1 LVIFA
6 TYPFISILNKLKK
19 MNYTI
24 SNLKTMKHIFTIIL
38 GCVAFPFFL
47 QGQNISGIINKYAAI
62 TAVDTCAGQINV
74 NSTTGFAVGDKVL
87 LIQMS
92 GAVIKQTNGSEFGD
106 ITSLRTVGKHEI
118 NQIDSISGNIV
129 FLRFKLLNEYFTTDG
144 VCQMVSFPK
153 YQTATVTDTIKAKPW
168 DGASGGIIAFEATNL
183 ILNAPIVASEVG
195 FRGGAIKSYADCAGG
210 LFGYT
215 QYYYAL
221 NSPNN
226 DNGGPKGEGIALSI
240 LGKECGR
247 GAQANGGGGGNN
259 HKSGG
264 GGGGHITDGG
274 NGGDNDRA
282 NILRCIGTNPGKAG
296 KGIVNVA
303 NDQVFFGGG
312 GGAGQNREGSDSKGS
327 NGGGIILIKAT
338 SITGNN
344 KKIIAKGG
352 SSQLS
357 TGDGA
362 GGAGAGGTILI
373 ESKQITG
380 VLTLESTGG
389 TGGNAVG
396 STNYD
401 FGPGGGGAGG
411 RIMIDASTSP
421 TTVLTGGNAGINTGT
436 NSSQN
441 GGRGNDGS
449 LQKIT
454 NLIISTAKDTINRS
468 FAITT
473 QPKAIS
479 ICEGDTAKLS
489 IKSSGLNLKYQWQV
503 NTGSGFN
510 NLTEG
515 STYKGVATTNL
526 AVIKANADLTPNTY
540 RCVVSSGCGVPR
552 AVNSNAISLVIK
564 TLPISNFTYTNNNNT
579 VKFVNE
585 STNADTY
592 AWFFGNGKTDI
603 TANPTHTF
611 AQQDTYRVVL
621 KATNA
626 CGTKEYSTVVNL
638 NAPPKSNFEASSP
651 NGCTATPILFNNLSS
666 DNVKKYYWSFPKGR
680 PATSEEKAPSVFY
693 DSLGVYDVI
702 LVVENGFGRDTF
714 KRTGYIKIT
723 GKPKA
728 NFTASADG
736 LNVRFT
742 NNSSNA
748 TTYLW
753 QYGDDKT
760 SQEANPTHIYP
771 TGGTYIVKLIATNS
785 CGSTTDTQRLALY
798 SLPSAT
804 VSVNQTKGC
813 SPLSVE
819 FSGKNIVGVLGW
831 SWSFP
836 GGTPS
841 VSTLPNPR
849 VVYEQPGVYDVVLS
863 ITNASGTSSVKQDS
877 FIRVLAAP
885 KALFDFKVTQNVAE
899 FLNRSINSD
908 KFTWDFGDGTTS
920 NERNPSPH
928 TYYRNKN
935 FIVSLLVQNT
945 ACASATQRQV
955 PIFGLTPSNDIEQE
969 TAIKIYP
976 NPTDGLLYLDFANVE
991 KIDFQLVVTN
1001 IQGIALKN
1009 QQLTKETLQVVD
1021 MNDLPKGI
1029 YFLAFKN
1036 KAVNFVRKVIRY

>member
-1 LVIFA
+1 
-6 TYPFISILNKLKK
+6 

-24 SNLKTMKHIFTIIL
+24 FKLKTMKHIFTIFL
-38 GCVAFPFFL
+38 GCVAFPIFL

-87 LIQMS
+87 LIQMA
-92 GAVIKQTNGSEFGD
+92 GATIKQTNGSEFGD
-106 ITSLRTVGKHEI
+106 ITNLRSVGKHEI
-118 NQIDSISGNIV
+118 NQIDSISGNTI
-129 FLRFKLLNEYFTTDG
+129 FLRFKLLNDYFTTEG
-144 VCQMVSFPK
+144 VCQMVSFPQF
-153 YQTATVTDTIKAKPW
+153 QTATVIDTIKAKPW
-168 DGASGGIIAFEATNL
+168 DGTSGGIIAFEATNL
-183 ILNAPIVASEVG
+183 TLNAPIVASEVG
-195 FRGGAIKSYADCAGG
+195 FRGGAIKRYADCDGG

-215 QYYYAL
+215 RYFYAL

-226 DNGGPKGEGIALSI
+226 DNGGPKGEGIALPV
-240 LGKECGR
+240 LNKECGR

-259 HKSGG
+259 HKAGG

-296 KGIVNVA
+296 KGIANAA

-327 NGGGIILIKAT
+327 NGGGIILIKAI

-373 ESKQITG
+373 ESKQIIG
-380 VLTLESTGG
+380 LLTLESMGG
-389 TGGNAVG
+389 TGGNAVSS
-396 STNYD
+396 STYD

-411 RIMIDASTSP
+411 RIMIDAATSP
-421 TTVLTGGNAGINTGT
+421 TTVITGGNAGICTGT

-441 GGRGNDGS
+441 AGRGNDGS

-454 NLIISTAKDTINRS
+454 NLTMPTAKDTINRA

-479 ICEGDTAKLS
+479 TCEGDTAKLN
-489 IKSSGLNLKYQWQV
+489 IKSLGLNLKYQWQV
-503 NTGSGFN
+503 NTGSGFVP
-510 NLTEG
+510 LTEG
-515 STYKGVATTNL
+515 ATYKGVTTQNL
-526 AVIKANADLTPNTY
+526 AVVKANSDLNANSY

-552 AVNSNAISLVIK
+552 EINSNATTLIIK
-564 TLPISNFTYTNNNNT
+564 PLPVPTFTYTIANNT
-579 VKFVNE
+579 VKFTNG
-585 STNADTY
+585 STNADSY
-592 AWFFGNGKTDI
+592 AWTFGNGKTE
-603 TANPTHTF
+603 TVSNPTHTY

-626 CGTKEYSTVVNL
+626 CGTKEYSTAVNL
-638 NAPPKSNFEASSP
+638 NVPPKSNFEAAATS
-651 NGCTATPILFNNLSS
+651 GCTLTPILFNNLSS
-666 DNVKKYYWSFPKGR
+666 NNVKKYYWSFPKGR
-680 PATSEEKAPSVFY
+680 PATSEEKGPSVFY
-693 DSLGVYDVI
+693 DSSGVYDVI

-714 KRTGYIKIT
+714 KRSGYIRIT

-728 NFTASADG
+728 SFTASADG
-736 LNVRFT
+736 LNVNFT

-753 QYGDDKT
+753 QYGNDKT
-760 SQEANPTHIYP
+760 SQEANPRHTYSL
-771 TGGTYIVKLIATNS
+771 GGTYLVKLTATNS
-785 CGSTTDTQRLALY
+785 CGSTTDTQRLVLY

-804 VSVNQTKGC
+804 VSANQTKGC
-813 SPLSVE
+813 SPMSVE
-819 FSGKNIVGVLGW
+819 FSGKNVVGVSGW

-849 VVYEQPGVYDVVLS
+849 VVYEQPGVYDVILS
-863 ITNASGTSSVKQDS
+863 ITNGAGTSSIKQDS
-877 FIRVLAAP
+877 LIRVLAAP
-885 KALFDFKVTQNVAE
+885 KALFDFKVIQNVAE
-899 FLNRSINSD
+899 FLNRSINAD

-920 NERNPSPH
+920 FERNPPPH
-928 TYYRNKN
+928 TYYQNKN

-945 ACASATQRQV
+945 ACASATERQV
-955 PIFGLTPSNDIEQE
+955 PIFGLTPTNDVEKE

-976 NPTDGLLYLDFANVE
+976 NPTDGLLYLDFVNVE
-991 KIDFQLVVTN
+991 KVDYQLVVTN
-1001 IQGIALKN
+1001 IQGQALKN
-1009 QQLTKETLQVVD
+1009 KQLTKETLQVVD
-1021 MNDLPKGI
+1021 MNDLPRGI

-1036 KAVNFVRKVIRY
+1036 KAVNFVRKVVRN